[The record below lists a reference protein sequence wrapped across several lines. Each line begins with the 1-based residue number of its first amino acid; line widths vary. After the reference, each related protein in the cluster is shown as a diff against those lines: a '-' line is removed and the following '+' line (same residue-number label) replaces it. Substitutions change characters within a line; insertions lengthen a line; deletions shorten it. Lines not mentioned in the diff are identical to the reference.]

1 MPKAD
6 TKGREGKGPALSD
19 DPDQSGTNRTNPES
33 EGSDGAAADSLD
45 LSSFITEESWRREL
59 ETEFTKDYFKGIQSK
74 LAGDYAN
81 NTQVFPPKDRIFHA
95 FNVTPFDEVKVVIV
109 GQDPYHADGQAMGL
123 AFSVPL
129 GVEPPPS
136 LKNIYKELTN
146 DDEIKDFK
154 TPTHGNLETWASRGV
169 FLLNATLTTYA
180 NRSHSHAKYG
190 WQKFTDRVIQIISEN
205 CSGVVFILWGNFA
218 HEKESLIDK
227 VKHTIIKTAHPSP
240 LSYKKFENCK
250 CFSIADAALLA
261 NNGVKMDWSL

>member
-1 MPKAD
+1 M
-6 TKGREGKGPALSD
+6 TFCNLVE
-19 DPDQSGTNRTNPES
+19 NRLYMNLNVFIFLP
-33 EGSDGAAADSLD
+33 GSDGAAADSLD

-154 TPTHGNLETWASRGV
+154 TPTHAPTARTLMPSMAGRNLQTESSK
-169 FLLNATLTTYA
+169 LLVRIALVSSLFSGATLHMK
-180 NRSHSHAKYG
+180 R
-190 WQKFTDRVIQIISEN
+190 RV
-205 CSGVVFILWGNFA
+205 
-218 HEKESLIDK
+218 
-227 VKHTIIKTAHPSP
+227 
-240 LSYKKFENCK
+240 
-250 CFSIADAALLA
+250 
-261 NNGVKMDWSL
+261 